1 MVSSLVLVYAS
12 TIFIAYP
19 QIHNHALIFLIFG
32 CILAF
37 GNWGT
42 RITKENN
49 LHNSS
54 RINNYNVYGTGMLK
68 KTGRKYSHDSN
79 IGKKKNKTRG
89 EGESP

>member
-19 QIHNHALIFLIFG
+19 QIHNHALIKKKIG

-54 RINNYNVYGTGMLK
+54 REK
-68 KTGRKYSHDSN
+68 
-79 IGKKKNKTRG
+79 
-89 EGESP
+89 